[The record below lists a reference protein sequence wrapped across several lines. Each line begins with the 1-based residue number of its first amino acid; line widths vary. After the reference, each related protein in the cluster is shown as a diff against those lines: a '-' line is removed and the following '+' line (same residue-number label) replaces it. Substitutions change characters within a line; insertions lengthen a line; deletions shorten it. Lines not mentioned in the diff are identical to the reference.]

1 MSDILLQQKTDDGIL
16 ILTLNRPDAMNCFNF
31 DLLAVLADVI
41 REANFD
47 LSLRCIIITGSKAG
61 DDPKKWSF
69 STGADLKERRTLT
82 QDQVRRFIFTIRNT
96 FTAVE
101 NVRVPVIAAINGFA
115 FGGGTE
121 LALACDIRICSSN
134 VLMGLTETSLAIIP
148 GAGGTQ
154 RMTRVVGVAKAK
166 ELIYTARRFDAK
178 TALEIGLVSK
188 VVEPD
193 KLMDAALELARE
205 IAKNGPVGVAQAKFA
220 INYGS
225 EASLGVALP
234 LESKAYEVTIPT
246 KDRLEALAED
256 RIHDVQGRRDARAQQ
271 AGVRFARKFV
281 LIVPFGMAL
290 AGMSVGN
297 GQSAY
302 REPMAQA
309 IVGAA
314 ILLVVACWV
323 WAGRIM
329 HIPEEERVFAA

>member
-1 MSDILLQQKTDDGIL
+1 MSEMLLQERTDDGIL
-16 ILTLNRPDAMNCFNF
+16 ILTLNRPEAMNCFNF
-31 DLLAVLADVI
+31 DLLAELADTI

-47 LSLRCIIITGSKAG
+47 MDLRCIIITGSKRG

-121 LALACDIRICSSN
+121 LSLASDIRIASSN
-134 VLMGLTETSLAIIP
+134 VLMGLTETSLGIIP

-154 RMTRVVGVAKAK
+154 RLTRVVGVAKAK
-166 ELIYTARRFDAK
+166 ELIFTARRFNAQ

-193 KLMDAALELARE
+193 ELMDAALEMARE
-205 IAKNGPVGVAQAKFA
+205 IAKNGPIGVAQAKFA

-225 EASLGVALP
+225 ESSLGVALP

-246 KDRLEALAED
+246 EDRLEALA
-256 RIHDVQGRRDARAQQ
+256 A
-271 AGVRFARKFV
+271 FAEKRK
-281 LIVPFGMAL
+281 P
-290 AGMSVGN
+290 
-297 GQSAY
+297 
-302 REPMAQA
+302 
-309 IVGAA
+309 
-314 ILLVVACWV
+314 
-323 WAGRIM
+323 
-329 HIPEEERVFAA
+329 VFKGK